1 MPAYK
6 FRSTWSGLVTLTADH
21 RSDVNATVTAGDDV
35 SASWPSDG
43 SMMFN
48 GALLTARDQYRLRR
62 RTSGRTCQVD
72 TATDIWKK
80 AVAGAKLEIEKTEEV
95 EGKTGPVFL
104 MHSNDKK
111 LVVNMDAHK
120 LALCQ
125 EVGQVATWRASDAS
139 SAIVGY
145 TLDETPA
152 CILMPLRPVS

>member
-6 FRSTWSGLVTLTADH
+6 FRATWGGLVTLTADH
-21 RSDVNATVTAGDDV
+21 RSDVNAPVPAENDV

-80 AVAGAKLEIEKTEEV
+80 AVDGADIGISKTEEV
-95 EGKTGPVFL
+95 EGKYGPMVL
-104 MHSNDKK
+104 MHSDDKK
-111 LVVNMDAHK
+111 LVVNMDANK
-120 LALCQ
+120 MALCE
-125 EVGQVATWRASDAS
+125 EVGQVNTWRASDAS